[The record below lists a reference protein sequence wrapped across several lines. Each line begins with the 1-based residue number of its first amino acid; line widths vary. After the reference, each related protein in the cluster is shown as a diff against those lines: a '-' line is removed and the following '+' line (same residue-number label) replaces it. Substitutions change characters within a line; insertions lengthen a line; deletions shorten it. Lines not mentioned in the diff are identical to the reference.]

1 MDMKNIIKKA
11 VLLAMAVLLLTNLSA
26 CGTAEETQPTAEA
39 TVESTAPEQTTEA
52 TEPTQE
58 STEFV
63 PPFVDEEKLIP
74 ETEPPV
80 EVSMPE
86 YELTYSGELK
96 DVIVVEEL
104 NDQDPQGLKFTVV
117 LTEKQEHIFTLYFNT
132 DQGDLVTILTDPEGN
147 RIPVAFQMAAVPE
160 GLSEEDEMTFYMAQE
175 AVNEIVTSLTLK

>member
-11 VLLAMAVLLLTNLSA
+11 VLLAMALLLLTSLAA
-26 CGTAEETQPTAEA
+26 CGAAEETQPTAEA

-63 PPFVDEEKLIP
+63 PPFVDEEELIP

-86 YELTYSGELK
+86 YELTYSGSLK

-104 NDQDPQGLKFTVV
+104 NDEDPKGLKFTVL
-117 LTEKQEHIFTLYFNT
+117 LTETQEHIFTLYFNT
-132 DQGDLVTILTDPEGN
+132 DQGDLVTVLTDGEGN
-147 RIPVAFQMAAVPE
+147 RIPVAFQMAMIPE
-160 GLSEEDEMTFYMAQE
+160 GLSEEDQNTFYMAQE
-175 AVNEIVTSLTLK
+175 AVNEIVASLTLK

>member
-1 MDMKNIIKKA
+1 MNMKNIIKKV
-11 VLLAMAVLLLTNLSA
+11 VLLTMALLLTSLSA
-26 CGTAEETQPTAEA
+26 CGAAEEMQPTA
-39 TVESTAPEQTTEA
+39 ESTAPEQTTGA

-58 STEFV
+58 SSEV
-63 PPFVDEEKLIP
+63 VLPFVDEEELIP

-86 YELTYSGELK
+86 YELTYSGSLK

-104 NDQDPQGLKFTVV
+104 NDEDPKGLRFTVV
-117 LTEKQEHIFTLYFNT
+117 LTESQEHIFTLYFNT
-132 DQGDLVTILTDPEGN
+132 DQGDLVTVLTDAEGN

-175 AVNEIVTSLTLK
+175 AVNEIVASLTLK